1 MSLGSFFNL
10 LAPGDKP
17 AQLMPNFKDLTQI
30 QGEAT
35 AGNLAT
41 LPGAEKLG
49 SQINTYNQ
57 DQLTSLLAKSIP
69 GYASIQDQIGKN
81 LLAGTRGELAPGTVD
96 WLKRITA
103 EGAVASGTQ
112 GSQAANFSAAENIGK
127 TAEQI
132 QSDATTSFER
142 WSQVSKANAV
152 PQTFDLSSMFLS
164 PSQRIGV
171 EEQRSGLNFQA
182 SLRNAA
188 IQAATDPFMKA
199 LAGDLGSTVDE
210 GVSMIGSY
218 LGGMSTNSGNVN
230 SPNYTPSAGASEGGG
245 GGGGM

>member
-17 AQLMPNFKDLTQI
+17 AELTPQFKDLTQI
-30 QGEAT
+30 QSEAT
-35 AGNLAT
+35 AGNLAG
-41 LPGAEKLG
+41 LPDSEKLA
-49 SQINTYNQ
+49 SLVDAYN
-57 DQLTSLLAKSIP
+57 LSEHTALLAKSIP
-69 GYASIQDQIGKN
+69 GYAAIQDQIGKN

-103 EGAVASGTQ
+103 EGAIGSGTQ

-164 PSQRIGV
+164 PIQRIGV
-171 EEQRSGLNFQA
+171 EDQRSGLNFQA

-188 IQAATDPFMKA
+188 IEAAPDPFMKA
-199 LAGDLGSTVDE
+199 LAGDLGSTVDS
-210 GVSMIGSY
+210 GVSMLGSY
-218 LGGMSTNSGNVN
+218 LGGLSANVGNVD
-230 SPNYTPSAGASEGGG
+230 SSKYTPSAGASEGGG